1 MAPPLSFLGMCA
13 FLNLVRPVQPIAQ
26 PKYSVI
32 DVEQFVM
39 PVVHLREAPEEV
51 VSTMHSRSVDEL
63 ACDEYP
69 VAEDMAPEEHPRQRY
84 REHIRKYVFRNGRVL
99 RGERERCREAVVRL
113 VQAGVE

>member
-13 FLNLVRPVQPIAQ
+13 HLNLVRPVQPIAQ

-51 VSTMHSRSVDEL
+51 VPTMHSRSVDEL
-63 ACDEYP
+63 ARDEHP
-69 VAEDMAPEEHPRQRY
+69 VAEDVAPEEHSR
-84 REHIRKYVFRNGRVL
+84 
-99 RGERERCREAVVRL
+99 
-113 VQAGVE
+113 